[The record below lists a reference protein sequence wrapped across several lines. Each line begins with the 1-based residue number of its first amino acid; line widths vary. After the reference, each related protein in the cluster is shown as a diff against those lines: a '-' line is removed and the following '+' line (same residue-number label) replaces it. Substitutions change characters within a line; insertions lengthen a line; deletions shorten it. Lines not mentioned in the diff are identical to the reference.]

1 MNWKKYGSLM
11 AGKRLER
18 WSTLPRDVLTER
30 ISREENRRNL
40 SFAETQLLDAARE
53 RLLKWKAPSLRS
65 SLMNGNKF
73 EGQTDTT
80 KTVVGEFVEDATK
93 ATPAAKE
100 TATDKPAKVKAAPKK
115 TAKKAAPAA
124 KSAAP
129 AANKKEAEMAKKS
142 KTKATAKKAK
152 SNGGGKRIPDDAV
165 LKVKKSFKNPY
176 AEGTGPYKRFEIC
189 AKSDGKTYGALRTM
203 ASLKPTTPLN
213 FAKAGGGEF
222 ISPEGK

>member
-1 MNWKKYGSLM
+1 M

-30 ISREENRRNL
+30 ISREENRRDL
-40 SFAETQLLDAARE
+40 TFAETQLLDAARE

-65 SLMNGNKF
+65 SLMNGNKL

-152 SNGGGKRIPDDAV
+152 SNGKRIPDEAV
-165 LKVKKSFKNPY
+165 LKVNKSFKNPF
-176 AEGTGPYKRFEIC
+176 AAGTSKHKRFEIC
-189 AKSDGKTYGALRTM
+189 AKSNGKTYGQLRSL